1 MQNRIMLSGLLAL
14 AIMGITPA
22 LCEAAAQ
29 QNKEVKMA
37 QEQPAAP
44 ATAGAPRERGPKGPQ
59 MTPEQ
64 RQKMEAAFAQ
74 YAEKIQPLEDQLFV
88 KKQELRALQ
97 NAPQPDVNAV
107 GAKAA
112 EIVKLRR
119 QLDTLHREM
128 AKEAGLPAPAWRGA
142 NGPCGGPAWGGPCG
156 GPGFGPKHGRRGHG
170 PRNVQPCPGAEL

>member
-22 LCEAAAQ
+22 LCEAAAT

-44 ATAGAPRERGPKGPQ
+44 ATAEAPRERGPKGPQ

-64 RQKMEAAFAQ
+64 RQKMEAAFTK
-74 YAEKIQPLEDQLFV
+74 YAEKMQPLEDQLFV
-88 KKQELRALQ
+88 KKQELKALQ

-107 GAKAA
+107 GAKAQ

-119 QLDTLHREM
+119 ELDTLRREM
-128 AKEAGLPAPAWRGA
+128 AKEAGLPV
-142 NGPCGGPAWGGPCG
+142 PAWGGPCG